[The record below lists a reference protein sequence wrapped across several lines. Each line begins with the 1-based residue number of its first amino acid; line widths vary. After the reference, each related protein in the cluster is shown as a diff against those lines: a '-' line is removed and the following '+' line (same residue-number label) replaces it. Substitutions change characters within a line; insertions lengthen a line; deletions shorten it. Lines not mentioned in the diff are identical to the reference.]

1 MLQDLL
7 QEYKTKLFGI
17 YWGRWMLSALVMMPF
32 MILFEAFAI
41 PLWLNLL
48 LGQTIGSI
56 IFFKIDKWI
65 FGNKEAHVVED
76 EFNATKDALSKI
88 NH

>member
-1 MLQDLL
+1 MLRDLL

>member
-1 MLQDLL
+1 MSVL

-17 YWGRWMLSALVMMPF
+17 YWGRWMLSAIVMMPF
-32 MILFEAFAI
+32 MILFEALAI
-41 PLWLNLL
+41 PLWVNLF
-48 LGQTIGSI
+48 LGQSIGAI

-65 FGNKEAHVVED
+65 FGNKEAHTVED

-88 NH
+88 KN

>member
-88 NH
+88 NR

>member
-1 MLQDLL
+1 MFLEVV

-17 YWGRWMLSALVMMPF
+17 YWGRWMLSAIVMMPF
-32 MILFEAFAI
+32 MLLFETFAI

-48 LGQTIGSI
+48 LGQTVGSI

-65 FGNKEAHVVED
+65 FGNKEAHVIED
-76 EFNATKDALSKI
+76 EFNSIKHQ

>member
-1 MLQDLL
+1 MLRDLL

-76 EFNATKDALSKI
+76 EFNATKDVLSKI

>member
-1 MLQDLL
+1 MFLEVL

-17 YWGRWMLSALVMMPF
+17 YWGRWMLSAIVMMPF
-32 MILFEAFAI
+32 MLLFEAFAI

-48 LGQTIGSI
+48 LGQTVGSI

-65 FGNKEAHVVED
+65 FGNKEAHAIED
-76 EFNATKDALSKI
+76 EFNSIK
-88 NH
+88 NHQNH